1 MGRGGASYGNSFK
14 TRDAWSRHSS
24 EWMQVMLVIGSGW
37 WWYLNLEITSAAA
50 RSRSRFPQGATR
62 GFLRGIP
69 MVDKMPWKPSE
80 ILRWASPTP
89 CPLSTFWAGTWPTQM
104 AYVNSMPSASLPL
117 SHFWES
123 KLPNHTFQPCS
134 ALMSFQSL
142 EFWPVEFCS
151 SYTQYTSSSTAVFHT
166 QCFFLQSRTNYWT
179 EFYAAYLCTFYH
191 KCTVFKFS
199 LLSLFCNVWLLWYR
213 LLTILFGL

>member
-1 MGRGGASYGNSFK
+1 M
-14 TRDAWSRHSS
+14 RDACSGHSS

-69 MVDKMPWKPSE
+69 MVGEMPWKPSE
-80 ILRWASPTP
+80 MLRWASP
-89 CPLSTFWAGTWPTQM
+89 CPLSTFWAGTWPTLM
-104 AYVNSMPSASLPL
+104 AHVNSMPTASLPL

-123 KLPNHTFQPCS
+123 KLPDHTSS
-134 ALMSFQSL
+134 ATVVHWRVSNIWNFDLLNF
-142 EFWPVEFCS
+142 VH
-151 SYTQYTSSSTAVFHT
+151 YIHNTQYTIHNTQHTIHIFLNSSVPHSVN
-166 QCFFLQSRTNYWT
+166 QSRTNYWT
-179 EFYAAYLCTFYH
+179 TFYAAYLCTFYH

-199 LLSLFCNVWLLWYR
+199 LLSLFCNVWLLW
-213 LLTILFGL
+213 